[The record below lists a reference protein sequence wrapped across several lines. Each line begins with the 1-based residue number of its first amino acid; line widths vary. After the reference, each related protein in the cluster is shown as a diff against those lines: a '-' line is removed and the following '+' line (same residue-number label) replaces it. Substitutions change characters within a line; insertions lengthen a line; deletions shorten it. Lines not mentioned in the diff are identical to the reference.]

1 MKLQEKYLGLHK
13 KLSGII
19 PEQNLLTDNV
29 STFALGTDAS
39 FYRLTPKLVVKAND
53 ENEIILILKVCSELN
68 IPVTFRAAGTSLSGQ
83 AVTDSVLVM
92 IGNSWKSYA
101 ISDDASKISLQP
113 GIIGGHANNYLA
125 QYKKKIGPDP
135 ASINAAMI
143 GGIAA
148 NNASGMCCGTSQN
161 SYKTLGSMRIVF
173 ANGDVLDT
181 NHQKNISDFVERN
194 PALIKNIIT
203 LRNKINSD
211 VLLRDKI
218 IRKYKIKNTTGY
230 SLNAFV
236 DFEDPVEIIQ
246 HLVIGS
252 EGTLGFI
259 SEITLNTVPDYEY
272 KATSLV
278 LFKNIQDACKAASLL
293 KQLPVD
299 AAELMD
305 RNSIRSVENKN
316 GMPELLK
323 ELDNESAALLIETK
337 AENKF
342 HLNQNID
349 CITNTLSDFDLLSK
363 ASFTKDKLEYTKLW
377 NIRKGLFPSVGASR
391 RTGTS
396 VIIEDIA
403 FPLDSL
409 SSAVIKLRNI
419 LNKYNFADAIIFGHA
434 LEGNL
439 HFVFSQDF
447 SIKSEI
453 ERYDSMMNE
462 ISQMVVGEFDGSLK
476 AEHGTG
482 RNMAPFVEYEWG
494 PEAYSIMKQIKNI
507 FDPKNILNPG
517 VILNDDKEIH
527 LKNLKTLPAVDE
539 LIDKC
544 TECGFCESRCVSEG
558 LTFSPRQRI
567 SALRSFTGENRKKVF
582 DTFKYQVEETCV
594 ADGLCS
600 VNCPVGID
608 TGSVVK
614 KLRAKDRNGFSKKIA
629 EIVSSNFSFVSLLI
643 KFFLNVLN
651 FSSKIIG
658 KTNLENITNVIS
670 KISKK
675 KIPGWNQFT
684 PPGNSFVV
692 TSPMINL
699 NKPKVVYFPSCI
711 NRTFGNSEAEK
722 ADHVLIEKT
731 ISLLHKAGYEILFP
745 DNLNNLCCGL
755 SFVSKGFVE
764 AGDSKLSE
772 LMNELKIITNNF
784 ELPVL
789 SDMSPCFHRIK
800 TSGNS
805 MLKIYEPAEFTL
817 LYLKD
822 KLVFEKT
829 DEAVA
834 IYPTCSTQLSG
845 LTEKLKETAE
855 LCSSNVFMPDV
866 NCCGFA
872 GDKGFTHPE
881 LNDHGLRTF
890 KKNLPENCLKGFS
903 TSRTCEIG
911 LNKNTGIPFKSIFY
925 LVDKHTT
932 VSKKG

>member
-1 MKLQEKYLGLHK
+1 MELTGKYLELCFR
-13 KLSGII
+13 LNAVI
-19 PEQNLLTDNV
+19 PRDNLLDDLITT
-29 STFALGTDAS
+29 STLGTDAS
-39 FYRLTPKLVVKAND
+39 FYRLIPKLVIKANN
-53 ENEIILILKVCSELN
+53 ENEIIFILKTCTELN

-92 IGNSWKSYA
+92 IGNAWKSFK
-101 ISDDASKISLQP
+101 INDDASKISLQP

-161 SYKTLGSMRIVF
+161 SYKTLSSMRIIF

-181 NHQKNISDFVERN
+181 NDPKNVSDFVERN
-194 PALIKNIIT
+194 SALIKSVIT
-203 LRNKINSD
+203 LRDKINSD

-236 DFEDPVEIIQ
+236 DYKDPIEIIQ
-246 HLVIGS
+246 HLMIGS

-259 SEITLNTVPDYEY
+259 SEITLNTIPDYEY
-272 KATSLV
+272 KATSLI
-278 LFKNIQDACKAASLL
+278 LFKNIQDACRAASVL

-305 RNSIRSVENKN
+305 RSSIRSVENKN
-316 GMPELLK
+316 GMPEYLK
-323 ELDNESAALLIETK
+323 ELNNESAALLIETK
-337 AENKF
+337 AENEF
-342 HLNQNID
+342 QLDQNINS
-349 CITNTLSDFDLLSK
+349 IIYSLSDFDLIRK
-363 ASFTKDKLEYTKLW
+363 ASFTKDRLEYTKLW

-391 RTGTS
+391 KTGTS

-409 SSAVIKLRNI
+409 SSAVIKLRGI
-419 LNKYNFADAIIFGHA
+419 LDKYNFTEAIIFGHA

-447 SIKSEI
+447 SVKSEI

-482 RNMAPFVEYEWG
+482 RNMAPFVEFEWG
-494 PEAYSIMKQIKNI
+494 PEAYSIMKQVKKI

-517 VILNDDKEIH
+517 VIINDDKVIH

-567 SALRSFTGENRKKVF
+567 SAIRNFSGISENKLF
-582 DTFKYQVEETCV
+582 STFKYHVEETCA

-608 TGSVVK
+608 TGTVIK
-614 KLRAKDRNGFSKKIA
+614 KLRANDKNGFSKKIA
-629 EIVSSNFSFVSLLI
+629 EMFSYNFSIISTVI

-651 FSSKIIG
+651 FSSRLIG
-658 KTNLENITNVIS
+658 NTNLENITNVIS

-675 KIPGWNQFT
+675 KIPAWNQFT
-684 PPGNSFVV
+684 PSGNSF
-692 TSPMINL
+692 SLKQLKL
-699 NKPKVVYFPSCI
+699 NRDKQKVVYFPSCI
-711 NRTFGNSEAEK
+711 NRTFGNSETEK
-722 ADHVLIEKT
+722 ADTVLVEKT
-731 ISLLHKAGYEILFP
+731 ISLLHKAGYEVLFP
-745 DNLNNLCCGL
+745 KNLNNLCCGL
-755 SFVSKGFVE
+755 SFTSKGFKE
-764 AGDSKLSE
+764 IGDAKLSE
-772 LMNELKIITNNF
+772 LINELKIITNNF
-784 ELPVL
+784 ELQVL

-829 DEAVA
+829 DEPVA

-845 LTEKLKETAE
+845 LSEKVKEVAG
-855 LCSSNVFMPDV
+855 LCSSNVYMPEV

-881 LNDHGLRTF
+881 LNEHGLKNY
-890 KKNLPENCLKGFS
+890 KKELPENCISGYS

-911 LNKNTGIPFKSIFY
+911 LSKNTGIPFKSIFY

-932 VSKKG
+932 VVKKV

>member
-1 MKLQEKYLGLHK
+1 MSLQGKYLNLYNILTQKISRH
-13 KLSGII
+13 
-19 PEQNLLTDNV
+19 NLLSDLV
-29 STFALGTDAS
+29 STSALGTDAS
-39 FYRLTPKLVVKAND
+39 FYRLTPKLIIKAND
-53 ENEIILILKVCSELN
+53 ENEIIFILKSCSDLN

-92 IGNSWKSYA
+92 IGNSWKNYS
-101 ISDDASKISLQP
+101 INNDASKISLQP
-113 GIIGGHANNYLA
+113 GIIGGHANNFLA

-135 ASINAAMI
+135 ASINSAMI

-148 NNASGMCCGTSQN
+148 NNASGMCCGTAQN
-161 SYKTLGSMRIVF
+161 SYKTLSSMRIIF

-181 NHQKNISDFVERN
+181 NDKKSISDFIDKNSE
-194 PALIKNIIT
+194 LIKNIVG
-203 LRNKINSD
+203 LRDKINSD
-211 VLLRDKI
+211 VPLREKI

-236 DFEDPVEIIQ
+236 DYEDPVEIIQ
-246 HLVIGS
+246 HLLIGS

-259 SEITLNTVPDYEY
+259 SEITLNTVPEYEH

-278 LFKNIQDACKAASLL
+278 IFKNIQDACTAVSIL

-305 RNSIRSVENKN
+305 RYSIRSVENKN
-316 GMPELLK
+316 GMPEYLK
-323 ELDNESAALLIETK
+323 ELDNQSASLLIETK
-337 AENKF
+337 AESDF
-342 HLNQNID
+342 QLEQNINS
-349 CITNTLSDFDLLSK
+349 ITNSLNDFDLLREV
-363 ASFTKDKLEYTKLW
+363 SFTKDKLEYTKLW
-377 NIRKGLFPSVGASR
+377 NIRKGLFPSVGAGR
-391 RTGTS
+391 KTGTS

-403 FPLDSL
+403 FPIDSL
-409 SSAVIKLRNI
+409 SSAIVKLRNI
-419 LNKYNFADAIIFGHA
+419 LDKYNFNDAIIFGHA

-447 SIKSEI
+447 SIKSET
-453 ERYDSMMNE
+453 ERYDSMMKE
-462 ISQMVVGEFDGSLK
+462 ISQMVVDEFDGSLK

-527 LKNLKTLPAVDE
+527 LKNLKALPEVDE

-567 SALRSFTGENRKKVF
+567 SALRNFHEIKAKDSLKVF
-582 DTFKYQVEETCV
+582 KYSVKDTCA
-594 ADGLCS
+594 ADSLCS

-608 TGSVVK
+608 TGSMIK
-614 KLRAKDRNGFSKKIA
+614 KLREKNKTRSEKFISEFAATHFA
-629 EIVSSNFSFVSLLI
+629 FVIGAI
-643 KFFLNVLN
+643 KFFLNTLN
-651 FSSKIIG
+651 FCRKVIG
-658 KTNLENITNVIS
+658 KTNLEKITNSIS
-670 KISKK
+670 KISGG
-675 KIPGWNQFT
+675 KIPSWNQFT
-684 PPGNSFVV
+684 PKGNSF
-692 TSPMINL
+692 SFKQIELNS

-711 NRTFGNSEAEK
+711 NRTFGNSEDEK
-722 ADHVLIEKT
+722 DKPVLVEKT
-731 ISLLHKAGYEILFP
+731 ISLLNKARYEVLFP
-745 DNLNNLCCGL
+745 NNLNNLCCGL
-755 SFVSKGFVE
+755 SFTSKGFKE
-764 AGDSKLSE
+764 TGDAKLKE
-772 LMNELKIITNNF
+772 LINELKIITNNF

-800 TSGNS
+800 TSGES
-805 MLKIYEPAEFTL
+805 ILKIYEPAEFTL
-817 LYLKD
+817 RYLKD
-822 KLVFEKT
+822 KLVFERT

-845 LTEKLKETAE
+845 LTEKVKEVAE
-855 LCSSNVFMPDV
+855 LCSSNVYMPDV

-881 LNDHGLRTF
+881 LNEHGLKNY
-890 KKNLPENCLKGFS
+890 KKQLPENCSTGYS

-911 LNKNTGIPFKSIFY
+911 LSKNTGFPFKSILY
-925 LVDKHTT
+925 LVDKQTRI
-932 VSKKG
+932 SKKS